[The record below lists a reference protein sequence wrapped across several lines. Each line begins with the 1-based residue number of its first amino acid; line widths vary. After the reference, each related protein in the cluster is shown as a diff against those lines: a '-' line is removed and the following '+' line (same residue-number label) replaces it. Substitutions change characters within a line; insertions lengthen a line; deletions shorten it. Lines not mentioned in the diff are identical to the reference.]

1 MDDPNPDPIP
11 WYVAHTKPR
20 QERVAQEN
28 LLRQGYG
35 VYLPLLK
42 VFKALRNQ
50 QETRFEPLF
59 PRYIFFQPADAR
71 QSIAPVR
78 STQGIAAIVRFGQ
91 VPAVLLPET
100 LKTIQAFEAAYNA
113 SSFEEISSFK
123 PGKAVVVT
131 EGPFAGLEG
140 LVSMVSE
147 QRVVVLMH
155 LLGQQQRLK
164 FSPHQLS
171 MAD

>member
-1 MDDPNPDPIP
+1 MEHMNDSTP

-42 VFKALRNQ
+42 VFKNVRNR
-50 QETRFEPLF
+50 QETRLEPLF
-59 PRYIFFQPADAR
+59 PRYLFFQPADAQ

-78 STQGIAAIVRFGQ
+78 STQGITSIVRFGQ
-91 VPAVLLPET
+91 APAVLYAET
-100 LKTIQAFEAAYNA
+100 LKNIQAFEARQNA
-113 SSFEEISSFK
+113 ASFEEISALK
-123 PGKAVVVT
+123 PGTAVVVT

-140 LVSMVSE
+140 LVSMASE
-147 QRVVVLMH
+147 QRVVVLMQ
-155 LLGQQQRLK
+155 LLGKQQRLK
-164 FSPHQLS
+164 FSPQQLS
-171 MAD
+171 VKD

>member
-1 MDDPNPDPIP
+1 MTDNLLF

-20 QERVAQEN
+20 QEHIAREH

-42 VFKALRNQ
+42 VFKNARNR

-59 PRYIFFQPADAR
+59 PRYLFFQPTDPQ

-78 STQGIAAIVRFGQ
+78 STQGITAIVRLGQ

-100 LKTIQAFEAAYNA
+100 LSSIQAFEARQNA
-113 SSFEEISSFK
+113 SSFEEISVFK
-123 PGKAVVVT
+123 PGKAVLVM

-140 LVSMVSE
+140 LVSSVSE
-147 QRVVVLMH
+147 QRIVILMN

-164 FSPHQLS
+164 FSPNHLS
-171 MAD
+171 AKD

>member
-1 MDDPNPDPIP
+1 MDYLTP

-20 QERVAQEN
+20 QEHVAQEH
-28 LLRQGYG
+28 LLRQGYD
-35 VYLPLLK
+35 VYLPLLR
-42 VFKALRNQ
+42 VFKSVRNQ
-50 QETRFEPLF
+50 QKTRFEPLF
-59 PRYIFFQPADAR
+59 PRYIFFRPVDIQ
-71 QSIAPVR
+71 QSITPVR

-91 VPAVLLPET
+91 IPAVLLPET
-100 LKTIQAFEAAYNA
+100 LRNIQAFEASQNA
-113 SSFEEISSFK
+113 ASFEEISPLK
-123 PGKAVVVT
+123 PGKTAVVT

-164 FSPHQLS
+164 FSPHQLTVV
-171 MAD
+171 D

>member
-1 MDDPNPDPIP
+1 MVDNLLP

-20 QERVAQEN
+20 QERVAQEH
-28 LLRQGYG
+28 LLRQGYS

-42 VFKALRNQ
+42 TFKSIRNRQ
-50 QETRFEPLF
+50 DARFEPLF
-59 PRYIFFQPADAR
+59 PRYIFFQPADAQ

-78 STQGIAAIVRFGQ
+78 STHGITAIVRFGQ
-91 VPAVLLPET
+91 VPAILLPET
-100 LKTIQAFEAAYNA
+100 LKNIQAFEARQNA
-113 SSFEEISSFK
+113 ASFEEISAIK
-123 PGKAVVVT
+123 PGQTVVVT
-131 EGPFAGLEG
+131 DGPFAGLEG

-164 FSPHQLS
+164 FAAHQLS
-171 MAD
+171 VAD